1 MHCIHIQYIVLYIV
15 LIYISHTSAI
25 SSLPFFHLSL
35 SLCSWFKEENEQLL
49 PLQLSER
56 ITIVSAGL
64 LKITKVCMKLSPPHN
79 SLCPRCGP
87 LAVVSMEM
95 KAKYCDCH

>member
-1 MHCIHIQYIVLYIV
+1 MHCIHIQYIVLYIAH
-15 LIYISHTSAI
+15 IHITYICHIFAT
-25 SSLPFFHLSL
+25 FFHLSV

>member
-1 MHCIHIQYIVLYIV
+1 MHTIYSAIYSAHIHIAYIRHIFA
-15 LIYISHTSAI
+15 T
-25 SSLPFFHLSL
+25 FFHLSL

-64 LKITKVCMKLSPPHN
+64 LKITKVCMKLSPSP
-79 SLCPRCGP
+79 PAVGP
-87 LAVVSMEM
+87 WQLSAW
-95 KAKYCDCH
+95 K